1 MQTMDQPKILE
12 FTLTESDGELLAE
25 LLQPGVALT
34 EVIPPQ
40 PVDLDLCWNQLSVC
54 LRTLDNAQKVV
65 AKLKPVIGRFLRI
78 AKDNPE
84 FYLRKGYPTYEK
96 FLTNYVGATMNMS
109 RSVLYECRMIA
120 ENLPDLTPDEYWIL
134 GSTKAKDLARFT
146 KSSDP
151 SFGRYLQE
159 ANDRPAMEFRKWCE
173 EQNLIESGETVPV
186 VIVIQANEK
195 VQKMWNEFI
204 EMPEVHAKVGS
215 ANHGAILEH
224 LIMEGYFW
232 TTPERE

>member
-1 MQTMDQPKILE
+1 MSQSNILDL
-12 FTLTESDGELLAE
+12 TLTESEGELLAE
-25 LLQPGVALT
+25 FLQSEVALA
-34 EVIPPQ
+34 EAIPPR
-40 PVDLDLCWNQLSVC
+40 PVDLDRCWEQLEIC
-54 LRTLDNAQKVV
+54 LLALDKAQRLV

-96 FLTNYVGATMNMS
+96 FLTNYVGAAMNMS
-109 RSVLYECRMIA
+109 RSVLYECRTIA
-120 ENLPDLTPDEYWIL
+120 ENLPDLTPEEYWVL

-159 ANDRPAMEFRKWCE
+159 AKDRTAMEFRQWCE
-173 EQNLIESGETVPV
+173 EQKLIEAGETAPV

-195 VQKMWNEFI
+195 VQKMWNEFV
-204 EMPEVHAKVGS
+204 EMPEVHSKVGTS
-215 ANHGAILEH
+215 NHGTILEH
-224 LIMEGYFW
+224 LIMEGYYW